1 MKTSLSPGPLIVL
14 CLARADA
21 VESWKRLMGPE
32 NCSLAKLSAP
42 TSLRALY
49 GDPDDDTKNAVYGSD
64 GDDDVQHELRFFFP
78 NRKQPNMKMAFI
90 NRYYC
95 SRCHLRPHPC
105 VQLSRFRLL
114 SLATT
119 FAPSFI
125 NRWRMPFTRWQKLI
139 PKNQWNGWP
148 ISCWSVTIT
157 SQWSANRTRNFW
169 HTWRKLKR
177 KKRSTASRSKSTIIH
192 RNNVDVIWQRAA
204 VLRHQQPI
212 ELGKKP
218 QNLSSLETF

>member
-1 MKTSLSPGPLIVL
+1 MIGVCHLVNLIGKFFFKERCVKLTAEEASEFLCHKANDSMKTSLSPGPLIVL

-105 VQLSRFRLL
+105 VQ
-114 SLATT
+114 
-119 FAPSFI
+119 
-125 NRWRMPFTRWQKLI
+125 
-139 PKNQWNGWP
+139 
-148 ISCWSVTIT
+148 
-157 SQWSANRTRNFW
+157 
-169 HTWRKLKR
+169 
-177 KKRSTASRSKSTIIH
+177 
-192 RNNVDVIWQRAA
+192 
-204 VLRHQQPI
+204 
-212 ELGKKP
+212 
-218 QNLSSLETF
+218 